1 MRGQIEINE
10 RKKERINEI
19 DKGRARQ
26 SGKQRE
32 TKADEEDQQLKTT
45 KELKAQKHL
54 AVQIGMNLKD
64 ERESCQVREIFL

>member
-10 RKKERINEI
+10 RKKERIKEI

-54 AVQIGMNLKD
+54 AVRI
-64 ERESCQVREIFL
+64 